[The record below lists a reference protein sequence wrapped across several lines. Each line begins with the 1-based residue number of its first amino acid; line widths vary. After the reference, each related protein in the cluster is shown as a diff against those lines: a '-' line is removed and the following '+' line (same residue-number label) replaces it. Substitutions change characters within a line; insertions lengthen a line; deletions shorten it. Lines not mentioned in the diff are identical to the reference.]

1 MERPGQYFKE
11 TQRVLYMFRK
21 HHKTE
26 PLELRHQRTSDA
38 FFTIGDSWELDWK
51 SMTAVYKMIETLLI
65 KANYQKN
72 KPLRLLELWGSNE
85 RVRKGWV
92 TVSESNK

>member
-1 MERPGQYFKE
+1 MEQPGHFFLQ

-51 SMTAVYKMIETLLI
+51 SMEAVYKMIETLLI
-65 KANYQKN
+65 KANYQKG
-72 KPLRLLELWGSNE
+72 KPLKLLELWG
-85 RVRKGWV
+85 RKDWPRKGWV
-92 TVSESNK
+92 TVC